1 MGNLRSLARVATA
14 YGVTAL
20 LAATQGGIAV
30 GGASAVGVPPGCS
43 IVPAVPPVPG
53 PAIESL
59 LTGLRP
65 TSTSTQALREV
76 AGTGTRTA
84 IVGVKRVRDLDR
96 LLRLAG
102 VRSVRVEPRLRFASV
117 RAPARV
123 LRSVAGRAWVRYV
136 ESPNAI
142 EWAQTP
148 PDPYVT
154 TADPATG
161 MAYAWQLGAT
171 HALEA
176 LAATPGNPNY
186 VIGVVDTGADVGHPD
201 LRDKV
206 VCTNGDVVDTV
217 GHGTFVSAL
226 AAGGVDDGVGVAG
239 TGGASRLA
247 IVRDDLFT
255 DDSLAAG
262 IRLATDQGARVINLS
277 FGGPA
282 PSRPLADAVEYAA
295 RRGVL
300 LVAAAGNEASNAP
313 SYPAIYLQ
321 PPSSNGARSLGLSVG
336 ASDQYGGR
344 AWFSNFG
351 DWVSLAAPGA
361 WSSPTCPEL
370 GVFSAVPANANL
382 IFDDGDCANVVS
394 VGGARW
400 AYAEG
405 TSFAA
410 PMVAGAAALVWS
422 VNPDLKNF
430 QVGDILKRS
439 ATRPPGQPWSP
450 ELGAGVLNVAAAVD
464 LARHYDS
471 VAPQGTLS
479 GPPKVWADP
488 NIPIRWSAHD
498 EGFGGVPSGVATY
511 ELDVRDGR
519 EPAQRW
525 RSATKPGNGT
535 FSGRIGRTYTFA
547 LHPCDAAGNAS
558 DAEPVTVTLVRSRAR
573 LRLRTHGFTV
583 RRGARFVVTGGVETL
598 TPGGAS
604 ALGAGV
610 ALTVFARA
618 DAAAPRILARGHADA
633 DARFTIDV
641 RAPATGRYR
650 LVVELAE
657 NDRLLGAYS
666 HSVPLISH
674 D

>member
-14 YGVTAL
+14 FGVTAL

-30 GGASAVGVPPGCS
+30 GRASAVGVPPGCS
-43 IVPAVPPVPG
+43 IAPAAPPLPG
-53 PAIESL
+53 PGIEPL
-59 LTGLRP
+59 VAGLHP
-65 TSTSTQALREV
+65 ASMSTQALREIE
-76 AGTGTRTA
+76 GTGPRTA
-84 IVGVKRVRDLDR
+84 IVGVRRAHDLDR
-96 LLRLAG
+96 LLRVTG
-102 VRSVRVEPRLRFASV
+102 VRSVRVEPRLRFARV
-117 RAPARV
+117 RAPAGV
-123 LRSVAGRAWVRYV
+123 LRSLAGRAWVHYV
-136 ESPNAI
+136 ERPKAL
-142 EWAQTP
+142 EPTAAP
-148 PDPYVT
+148 RDPYAT
-154 TADPATG
+154 AADPATG
-161 MAYAWQLGAT
+161 MAYAWQLDAT

-176 LAATPGNPNY
+176 LATTPGNPNY

-201 LRDKV
+201 LRDKI
-206 VCTNGDVVDTV
+206 VCTNGDVADTV
-217 GHGTFVSAL
+217 GHGTFVAAL

-247 IVRDDLFT
+247 IVRDDFFT

-262 IRLATDQGARVINLS
+262 IRLATDQGVRVINLS

-282 PSRPLADAVEYAA
+282 PSQPLADAVEYAA

-321 PPSSNGARSLGLSVG
+321 PPSSDGARSVGLAVA
-336 ASDQYGGR
+336 ASDQHGGR
-344 AWFSNFG
+344 TWFSNFG
-351 DWVSLAAPGA
+351 DWVSLSAPGA

-370 GVFSAVPANANL
+370 GVFSAVPANANR
-382 IFDDGDCANVVS
+382 IFDDGDCTNVVS
-394 VGGARW
+394 VDGARW
-400 AYAEG
+400 GYAEG

-430 QVGDILKRS
+430 QVADILKRS
-439 ATRPPGQPWSP
+439 ATRPSGLLWSP
-450 ELGAGVLNVAAAVD
+450 ELGAGILNVAAAVD

-488 NIPIRWSAHD
+488 NIPIRWSARD
-498 EGFGGVPSGVATY
+498 AGFGGTPSGVATFDV
-511 ELDVRDGR
+511 DVREGAA
-519 EPAQRW
+519 PFQRW
-525 RSATKPGNGT
+525 RSATKPGSAT
-535 FSGRIGRTYTFA
+535 FAGKIGRTYTFA
-547 LHPCDAAGNAS
+547 LQSCDAAGNAS
-558 DAEPVTVTLVRSRAR
+558 DAEPFTVTLMRSRTR
-573 LRLRTHGFTV
+573 LRLRAHAFSATA
-583 RRGARFVVTGGVETL
+583 GARFLVSGRVEAL

-610 ALTVFARA
+610 ALTVFGGGHG
-618 DAAAPRILARGHADA
+618 APAQILGHGHADGVG
-633 DARFTIDV
+633 RFRIDV

-657 NDRLLGAYS
+657 NARLLGAYS
-666 HSVPLISH
+666 RTVPLISH